1 MALKE
6 MPEFGISQ
14 VQIVG
19 LLALSLVA
27 VVVVPNLATGLLG
40 FGFWLFLVSRLAN
53 WREAVVV
60 SLVFACVLASSREPG
75 LQYWKMLR
83 LLPAGLAGIEA
94 LRILRSETQA
104 FRRRQLGWLVTI
116 LLCTGIP
123 ALLSENAR
131 AGLFETTLLGSIWV
145 ILMIVG
151 TRPGIEGESNRG
163 VWLMRVG
170 MAVVGASIAATL
182 IKPDVAWLSGR
193 WRGIL
198 GNPNELSHWW
208 LFIFVLVMMTVQM
221 GRRQRV
227 MWLGLTAA
235 LFLLTGTRGALL
247 AALFAWVGTWLA
259 PTSGTTKRVGVFVAA
274 SLGVLGIL
282 FIGKDDKDGSLAS
295 LFPEQIIRSETID
308 TAGGRTV
315 AWSHALE
322 EIKSEPWFG
331 QGGGYEERYFS
342 SRYSFFAMQNHQGL
356 SHNSWLAFAMNYGVP
371 AALALIISLLIRL
384 GMFRQRAVLILLP
397 ACVISTFVE
406 GWLTA
411 PLNALSPMMFLVAGW
426 FESQATETKNCPQ
439 R

>member
-14 VQIVG
+14 AQIVG
-19 LLALSLVA
+19 LLSLSLVA
-27 VVVVPNLATGLLG
+27 VVIVPNMATGLLG
-40 FGFWLFLVSRLAN
+40 FGFWLFLVNRLAN

-60 SLVFACVLASSREPG
+60 SLVLACVLASSREPG
-75 LQYWKMLR
+75 LQYWKTLR
-83 LLPAGLAGIEA
+83 LFPAGLAGIEA

-104 FRRRQLGWLVTI
+104 FRRRQFGWLVTI

-151 TRPGIEGESNRG
+151 TRPSVAGESNRG

-208 LFIFVLVMMTVQM
+208 LFIFVLVLMTGQM

-227 MWLGLTAA
+227 MWFGLTAV
-235 LFLLTGTRGALL
+235 LFLMSGTRGALL
-247 AALFAWVGTWLA
+247 AALFAWAGSLLATTPGTL
-259 PTSGTTKRVGVFVAA
+259 KRVGVFLAA
-274 SLGVLGIL
+274 ALSVLGVL
-282 FIGKDDKDGSLAS
+282 FIGEDQEDGAIAS
-295 LFPEQIIRSETID
+295 LLPEEIIRAETIE

-322 EIKSEPWFG
+322 EITLEPWFG

-371 AALALIISLLIRL
+371 AALALIFSLLIRL

-397 ACVISTFVE
+397 ACFISMTVE

-411 PLNALSPMMFLVAGW
+411 PLSAMSPMMFLVAGW
-426 FESQATETKNCPQ
+426 FEGQASQTTQ
-439 R
+439 

>member
-1 MALKE
+1 MMALKE
-6 MPEFGISQ
+6 MPNPGISQ

-19 LLALSLVA
+19 LLTLFLIV

-40 FGFWLFLVSRLAN
+40 FGFWLLLVSRLAN

-60 SLVFACVLASSREPG
+60 SLVLACVLASSREPG
-75 LQYWKMLR
+75 LQYWKTLR
-83 LLPAGLAGIEA
+83 LLPAGLAGVEA
-94 LRILRSETQA
+94 MRILRSETQA

-116 LLCTGIP
+116 VLCTGIP

-131 AGLFETTLLGSIWV
+131 AGLFETTVLGSVWV

-151 TRPGIEGESNRG
+151 TRPSVDGESNRG
-163 VWLMRVG
+163 VWLMRLG
-170 MAVVGASIAATL
+170 MAVVLASIAVTL
-182 IKPDVAWLSGR
+182 IKPDVVWLNGR

-221 GRRQRV
+221 GRRQSV
-227 MWLGLTAA
+227 KWLGLTAA
-235 LFLLTGTRGALL
+235 LFLITGTRGALL
-247 AALFAWVGTWLA
+247 AALFAWAGMLVVS
-259 PTSGTTKRVGVFVAA
+259 TSGTLKRVGVFVAA
-274 SLGVLGIL
+274 ALGVLGML
-282 FIGKDDKDGSLAS
+282 FIGEDHEDDSLVAF
-295 LFPEQIIRSETID
+295 LPEQIIRSETIE

-371 AALALIISLLIRL
+371 AALALIFSLLIRL

-397 ACVISTFVE
+397 ACVISMTVE

-426 FESQATETKNCPQ
+426 FESQATEATH
-439 R
+439 

>member
-6 MPEFGISQ
+6 MPNPGISQ

-19 LLALSLVA
+19 LLTLSLIA

-40 FGFWLFLVSRLAN
+40 FGFWLLLVSRLAN

-60 SLVFACVLASSREPG
+60 SLVLACVLASSREPG
-75 LQYWKMLR
+75 LQYWKTLR
-83 LLPAGLAGIEA
+83 LFPAGLAGVEA
-94 LRILRSETQA
+94 MRILRSETQA

-116 LLCTGIP
+116 VLCTGIP

-131 AGLFETTLLGSIWV
+131 AGLFETTLLGSVWV

-151 TRPGIEGESNRG
+151 TRPSVDGESNRR
-163 VWLMRVG
+163 VWLMRIG
-170 MAVVGASIAATL
+170 MAVVLASIAVTL
-182 IKPDVAWLSGR
+182 IKPDVVWLNGR

-221 GRRQRV
+221 GRRQSV
-227 MWLGLTAA
+227 KWLGLTAA
-235 LFLLTGTRGALL
+235 LFLITGTRGALL
-247 AALFAWVGTWLA
+247 AALFAWAGTFVA
-259 PTSGTTKRVGVFVAA
+259 STSGTLKRVGVFVAA
-274 SLGVLGIL
+274 ALGVLGML
-282 FIGKDDKDGSLAS
+282 FIGEDHEDDSLAAF
-295 LFPEQIIRSETID
+295 LPEQIIRSETIE

-371 AALALIISLLIRL
+371 AALALIFSLLIRL

-397 ACVISTFVE
+397 ACVMSMTVE

-411 PLNALSPMMFLVAGW
+411 PLNALSSMMFLVAGW
-426 FESQATETKNCPQ
+426 YESQATEATH
-439 R
+439 

>member
-1 MALKE
+1 MMALKE
-6 MPEFGISQ
+6 MPNPGISQ

-19 LLALSLVA
+19 LLTLFLIVI
-27 VVVVPNLATGLLG
+27 VVVPNLATGLLG
-40 FGFWLFLVSRLAN
+40 FGFWLLLVSRLAN

-60 SLVFACVLASSREPG
+60 SLVLACVLASSREPG
-75 LQYWKMLR
+75 LQYWKTLR
-83 LLPAGLAGIEA
+83 LLPVGLAGVEA
-94 LRILRSETQA
+94 MRILRSETQA

-116 LLCTGIP
+116 VLCTGIP

-131 AGLFETTLLGSIWV
+131 AGLFETTVLGSVWV

-151 TRPGIEGESNRG
+151 TRPSVDGESNRG
-163 VWLMRVG
+163 VWLMRIG
-170 MAVVGASIAATL
+170 MAVVLASIAVTL
-182 IKPDVAWLSGR
+182 IKPDVVWLNGR

-221 GRRQRV
+221 GRRQSV
-227 MWLGLTAA
+227 KWLGLTAA
-235 LFLLTGTRGALL
+235 LFLITGTRGALL
-247 AALFAWVGTWLA
+247 AALFAWVGTLVVS
-259 PTSGTTKRVGVFVAA
+259 TSGTLKRVGVFVAA
-274 SLGVLGIL
+274 ALGVLGML
-282 FIGKDDKDGSLAS
+282 FIGEDHEDDSLVAF
-295 LFPEQIIRSETID
+295 LPEQIIRSETIE

-371 AALALIISLLIRL
+371 AALALIFSLLIRL
-384 GMFRQRAVLILLP
+384 GMFRQRAVLIFLP
-397 ACVISTFVE
+397 ACVISMTVE

-426 FESQATETKNCPQ
+426 FESQATETTH
-439 R
+439 

>member
-14 VQIVG
+14 AQIVG

-27 VVVVPNLATGLLG
+27 VVVVPNMATGLLG

-75 LQYWKMLR
+75 LQYWKTLR
-83 LLPAGLAGIEA
+83 LFPAGLAGIEA

-104 FRRRQLGWLVTI
+104 FRRRQFGWLVTI

-123 ALLSENAR
+123 ALLSQNAR

-151 TRPGIEGESNRG
+151 TRPSVAGESNRR
-163 VWLMRVG
+163 VWLRRVG
-170 MAVVGASIAATL
+170 MAVIGASVAVTVL
-182 IKPDVAWLSGR
+182 RPQVAWLNGR

-208 LFIFVLVMMTVQM
+208 LFIFVLVLMTGQM

-227 MWLGLTAA
+227 MWFGLTAV
-235 LFLLTGTRGALL
+235 LFLMSGTRGALL
-247 AALFAWVGTWLA
+247 ASLFGWAGSLLA
-259 PTSGTTKRVGVFVAA
+259 TTSGTLKRVGVFLAA
-274 SLGVLGIL
+274 ALGVLGVL
-282 FIGKDDKDGSLAS
+282 FIGEDQEDGAIAS
-295 LFPEQIIRSETID
+295 LLPEEIIRAETIE

-322 EIKSEPWFG
+322 EIKLEPWFG

-371 AALALIISLLIRL
+371 AALALIFSLLIRL
-384 GMFRQRAVLILLP
+384 GMFRQKAVVILLP
-397 ACVISTFVE
+397 ACVISMTVE

-426 FESQATETKNCPQ
+426 FESQATETTH
-439 R
+439 

>member
-6 MPEFGISQ
+6 MPNPGISQ

-19 LLALSLVA
+19 LLTLSLIA

-40 FGFWLFLVSRLAN
+40 FGFWLLLVSRLAN

-60 SLVFACVLASSREPG
+60 SLVLACVLASSREPG
-75 LQYWKMLR
+75 LQYWKTLR

-104 FRRRQLGWLVTI
+104 FKRRQLGWLVTI
-116 LLCTGIP
+116 VLCTGIP

-131 AGLFETTLLGSIWV
+131 AGLFETTLLGSVWV

-151 TRPGIEGESNRG
+151 TRPSVAGESNRG

-170 MAVVGASIAATL
+170 MAVLLASVAITVL
-182 IKPDVAWLSGR
+182 QSQVAWLSGR

-235 LFLLTGTRGALL
+235 LFLMSGTRGALL
-247 AALFAWVGTWLA
+247 AALLAWVGTLLA
-259 PTSGTTKRVGVFVAA
+259 PTTGTIKLSGIPVLAV
-274 SLGVLGIL
+274 LGVLGIV
-282 FIGKDDKDGSLAS
+282 FMWDHQEDGAMAS
-295 LFPEQIIRSETID
+295 LFPEQIIRLESIE

-371 AALALIISLLIRL
+371 AALALIFSLLIRL

-397 ACVISTFVE
+397 ACVMSMTVE

-426 FESQATETKNCPQ
+426 FESQATEATH
-439 R
+439 

>member
-6 MPEFGISQ
+6 MPNPGISQ

-19 LLALSLVA
+19 LLTLFLIV

-40 FGFWLFLVSRLAN
+40 FGFWLLLVSRLAN

-60 SLVFACVLASSREPG
+60 SLVLACVLASSREPG
-75 LQYWKMLR
+75 LQYWKTLR
-83 LLPAGLAGIEA
+83 LLPAGLAGVEA
-94 LRILRSETQA
+94 MRILRSETQA

-116 LLCTGIP
+116 VLCTGIP

-131 AGLFETTLLGSIWV
+131 AGLFETTVLGSVWV

-151 TRPGIEGESNRG
+151 TRPSVDGESNRG
-163 VWLMRVG
+163 VWLMRIG
-170 MAVVGASIAATL
+170 MAVVLASIAVTL
-182 IKPDVAWLSGR
+182 IKPDVVWLNGR

-221 GRRQRV
+221 GRRQSV
-227 MWLGLTAA
+227 KWLGLTAA
-235 LFLLTGTRGALL
+235 LFLITGTRGALL
-247 AALFAWVGTWLA
+247 AALFAWAGMLVVS
-259 PTSGTTKRVGVFVAA
+259 TSGTLKRVGVFVAA
-274 SLGVLGIL
+274 ALGVLGML
-282 FIGKDDKDGSLAS
+282 FIGEDHEDDSLVAF
-295 LFPEQIIRSETID
+295 LPEQIIRSETIE

-371 AALALIISLLIRL
+371 AALALIFSLLIRL

-397 ACVISTFVE
+397 ACVISMTVE

-426 FESQATETKNCPQ
+426 FESQATETTY
-439 R
+439 

>member
-6 MPEFGISQ
+6 MPNPGISQ

-19 LLALSLVA
+19 LLTLSLIA

-40 FGFWLFLVSRLAN
+40 FGFWLLLVSRLAN

-60 SLVFACVLASSREPG
+60 SLVLACVLASSREPG
-75 LQYWKMLR
+75 LQYWKTLR
-83 LLPAGLAGIEA
+83 LFPAGLAGVEA
-94 LRILRSETQA
+94 MRILRSETQA

-116 LLCTGIP
+116 VLCTGIP

-131 AGLFETTLLGSIWV
+131 AGLFETTLLGSVWV

-151 TRPGIEGESNRG
+151 TRPSVAGESNRG

-170 MAVVGASIAATL
+170 MAVLLASVAITVL
-182 IKPDVAWLSGR
+182 QSQVAWLSGR

-235 LFLLTGTRGALL
+235 LFLMSGTRGALL
-247 AALFAWVGTWLA
+247 AALLAWVGTLLA
-259 PTSGTTKRVGVFVAA
+259 PTTGIIKLSGIPVLAV
-274 SLGVLGIL
+274 LGVLGIV
-282 FIGKDDKDGSLAS
+282 FMGDHQEDGSMAS
-295 LFPEQIIRSETID
+295 LFPEQIIRLETIE

-342 SRYSFFAMQNHQGL
+342 SRYSFFAIQNHQGL

-371 AALALIISLLIRL
+371 AALALIFSLLIRL

-397 ACVISTFVE
+397 ACVMSMTVE

-426 FESQATETKNCPQ
+426 FESQATEATH
-439 R
+439 

>member
-1 MALKE
+1 MASKE
-6 MPEFGISQ
+6 MPGFGISQ
-14 VQIVG
+14 VQSVG
-19 LLALSLVA
+19 LLSLSLIA
-27 VVVVPNLATGLLG
+27 VVVVPNVATGLLG
-40 FGFWLFLVSRLAN
+40 FGFWLFLVSRIAN

-60 SLVFACVLASSREPG
+60 ALVLACVLASSREPG
-75 LQYWKMLR
+75 LQYWKTLR
-83 LLPAGLAGIEA
+83 LLPAGLAGVEA
-94 LRILRSETQA
+94 MRILKSETQA

-123 ALLSENAR
+123 ALLSGNAR

-151 TRPGIEGESNRG
+151 TRPSVEGESNRG

-170 MAVVGASIAATL
+170 MAVVLASVAVTVL
-182 IKPDVAWLSGR
+182 QPDVGWLNDR

-208 LFIFVLVMMTVQM
+208 LFIFVLVMMGAQM

-227 MWLGLTAA
+227 MWLGLTAVI
-235 LFLLTGTRGALL
+235 FLMSGTRGALL
-247 AALFAWVGTWLA
+247 AALLAWAGSLLA
-259 PTSGTTKRVGVFVAA
+259 LTSGTLTRVGVFLAVAMGVMGTLFIQEHETGSMA
-274 SLGVLGIL
+274 SLLPESIL
-282 FIGKDDKDGSLAS
+282 
-295 LFPEQIIRSETID
+295 RSETIE

-315 AWSHALE
+315 AWFHALE

-371 AALALIISLLIRL
+371 AALTLIFSLLIRL
-384 GMFRQRAVLILLP
+384 GMFRRRAVLILLP
-397 ACVISTFVE
+397 ACVISTLVE
-406 GWLTA
+406 GWLTS

-426 FESQATETKNCPQ
+426 FESHPLEPSK
-439 R
+439 

>member
-6 MPEFGISQ
+6 MPNPGISQ

-19 LLALSLVA
+19 LLTLFLIV

-40 FGFWLFLVSRLAN
+40 FGFWLLLVSRLAN

-60 SLVFACVLASSREPG
+60 SLVLACVLASSREPG
-75 LQYWKMLR
+75 LQYWKTLR
-83 LLPAGLAGIEA
+83 LLPAGLAGVEA
-94 LRILRSETQA
+94 MRILRSETQA

-116 LLCTGIP
+116 VLCTGIP

-131 AGLFETTLLGSIWV
+131 AGLFETTVLGSVWV

-151 TRPGIEGESNRG
+151 TRPSVDGESNRG
-163 VWLMRVG
+163 VWLMRLG
-170 MAVVGASIAATL
+170 MAVVLASIAVTL
-182 IKPDVAWLSGR
+182 IKPDVVWLNGR

-221 GRRQRV
+221 GRRQSV
-227 MWLGLTAA
+227 KWLGLTAA
-235 LFLLTGTRGALL
+235 LFLITGTRGALL
-247 AALFAWVGTWLA
+247 AALFAWAGTLVA
-259 PTSGTTKRVGVFVAA
+259 STSGTLKRVGVFVAA
-274 SLGVLGIL
+274 ALGVLGML
-282 FIGKDDKDGSLAS
+282 FIGEDHEDDSLVAF
-295 LFPEQIIRSETID
+295 LPEQIIRSETIE

-322 EIKSEPWFG
+322 EIKSKPWFG

-371 AALALIISLLIRL
+371 AALALIFSLLIRL

-397 ACVISTFVE
+397 ACVISMTVE

-426 FESQATETKNCPQ
+426 FESQATETTH
-439 R
+439 

>member
-6 MPEFGISQ
+6 MPNPGISQ

-19 LLALSLVA
+19 LLTLSLIA

-40 FGFWLFLVSRLAN
+40 FGFWLLLVSRLAN

-60 SLVFACVLASSREPG
+60 SLVLACVLASSREPG
-75 LQYWKMLR
+75 LQYWKTLR
-83 LLPAGLAGIEA
+83 LFPAGLAGVEA
-94 LRILRSETQA
+94 MRILRSETQA

-116 LLCTGIP
+116 VLCTGIP

-131 AGLFETTLLGSIWV
+131 AGLFETTLLGSVWV

-151 TRPGIEGESNRG
+151 TRPSVAGESNRG

-170 MAVVGASIAATL
+170 MAVLLASVAITVL
-182 IKPDVAWLSGR
+182 QSQVAWLSGR

-235 LFLLTGTRGALL
+235 LFLMSGTRGALL
-247 AALFAWVGTWLA
+247 AALLAWVGTLLA
-259 PTSGTTKRVGVFVAA
+259 PTTGIIKLSGIPVLAV
-274 SLGVLGIL
+274 LGVLGIV
-282 FIGKDDKDGSLAS
+282 FMWDHQEDVSMAS
-295 LFPEQIIRSETID
+295 ILPEQIIRLETIE

-371 AALALIISLLIRL
+371 AALALIFSLLIRL

-397 ACVISTFVE
+397 ACVMSMTVE

-426 FESQATETKNCPQ
+426 FESQATEATH
-439 R
+439 

>member
-6 MPEFGISQ
+6 MPNPGISQ

-19 LLALSLVA
+19 LLTLSLIA

-40 FGFWLFLVSRLAN
+40 FGFWLLLVSRLAN
-53 WREAVVV
+53 WREAVVAA
-60 SLVFACVLASSREPG
+60 LVLACVLASSREPG
-75 LQYWKMLR
+75 LQYWKTLR
-83 LLPAGLAGIEA
+83 LFPAGLVGVEA
-94 LRILRSETQA
+94 MRILRSEPQA

-116 LLCTGIP
+116 VLCTGIP

-131 AGLFETTLLGSIWV
+131 AGLFETTLLGSVWV

-151 TRPGIEGESNRG
+151 TRPSVAGESNRG
-163 VWLMRVG
+163 VWLMRIG
-170 MAVVGASIAATL
+170 MAVVLASIAVTL
-182 IKPDVAWLSGR
+182 IKPDVVWLNGR

-221 GRRQRV
+221 GRRQSV
-227 MWLGLTAA
+227 KWLGLTAA
-235 LFLLTGTRGALL
+235 LFLITGTRGALL
-247 AALFAWVGTWLA
+247 AALFAWAGTLVA
-259 PTSGTTKRVGVFVAA
+259 STSGTLKRVGVFVAA
-274 SLGVLGIL
+274 ALGVLGML
-282 FIGKDDKDGSLAS
+282 FIGKDHEDDSLVAF
-295 LFPEQIIRSETID
+295 LPEQIIRSETIE

-371 AALALIISLLIRL
+371 AALALIFSLLIRL

-397 ACVISTFVE
+397 ACVISMTVE

-426 FESQATETKNCPQ
+426 FKSQATETTH
-439 R
+439 

>member
-14 VQIVG
+14 AQIVG
-19 LLALSLVA
+19 LLSLSLVA
-27 VVVVPNLATGLLG
+27 VVIVPNMTTGLLG

-75 LQYWKMLR
+75 LQYWKTLR
-83 LLPAGLAGIEA
+83 LFPAGLAGIEA

-104 FRRRQLGWLVTI
+104 FRRRQFGWLVTI

-123 ALLSENAR
+123 ALLSQNAR
-131 AGLFETTLLGSIWV
+131 AGLFESTLLGSIWV

-151 TRPGIEGESNRG
+151 IRPSVEGESNRR

-170 MAVVGASIAATL
+170 MAVVLASVAVTVL
-182 IKPDVAWLSGR
+182 RPHVAWLNGR

-198 GNPNELSHWW
+198 GNPNEFSHWW
-208 LFIFVLVMMTVQM
+208 LFIFVLVLMTFQM

-227 MWLGLTAA
+227 MWFGLTAL
-235 LFLLTGTRGALL
+235 LFLMSGTRGALL
-247 AALFAWVGTWLA
+247 AALFAWAGSLLA
-259 PTSGTTKRVGVFVAA
+259 PTSGTLKRVGLFVAA
-274 SLGVLGIL
+274 ALSFLGMLLSG
-282 FIGKDDKDGSLAS
+282 DDHEDGFVAS
-295 LFPEQIIRSETID
+295 LFPEQIIRSETIE

-322 EIKSEPWFG
+322 EIKLEPWFG

-371 AALALIISLLIRL
+371 AALALIFSLLIRL
-384 GMFRQRAVLILLP
+384 GMFRQKAVVILLP
-397 ACVISTFVE
+397 ACVISMTVE

-426 FESQATETKNCPQ
+426 FKSQASEATQGPQ
-439 R
+439 D

>member
-6 MPEFGISQ
+6 MPNPGISQ

-19 LLALSLVA
+19 LLTLSLIA

-40 FGFWLFLVSRLAN
+40 FGFWLLLVSRLAN

-60 SLVFACVLASSREPG
+60 SLVLACVLASSREPG
-75 LQYWKMLR
+75 LQYWKTLR
-83 LLPAGLAGIEA
+83 LFPAGLAGVEA
-94 LRILRSETQA
+94 MRILRSETQA

-116 LLCTGIP
+116 VLCTGIP

-131 AGLFETTLLGSIWV
+131 AGLFETTLLGSVWV

-151 TRPGIEGESNRG
+151 TRPSVDGESNRR
-163 VWLMRVG
+163 VWLMRIG
-170 MAVVGASIAATL
+170 MAVVLASIAVTL
-182 IKPDVAWLSGR
+182 IKPDVVWLNGR

-221 GRRQRV
+221 GRRQSV
-227 MWLGLTAA
+227 KWLGLTAA
-235 LFLLTGTRGALL
+235 LFLITGTRGALL
-247 AALFAWVGTWLA
+247 AALFAWAGTFVTS
-259 PTSGTTKRVGVFVAA
+259 TSGTLKRVGVFVAA
-274 SLGVLGIL
+274 ALGVLGML
-282 FIGKDDKDGSLAS
+282 FIGEDHEDDSLAAF
-295 LFPEQIIRSETID
+295 LPEQIIRSETIE

-371 AALALIISLLIRL
+371 AALALIFSLLIRL

-397 ACVISTFVE
+397 ACVMSMTVE

-411 PLNALSPMMFLVAGW
+411 PLNALSSMMFLVAGW
-426 FESQATETKNCPQ
+426 YESQATEATH
-439 R
+439 

>member
-6 MPEFGISQ
+6 MPNPGISQ

-19 LLALSLVA
+19 LLTLFLIV

-40 FGFWLFLVSRLAN
+40 FGFWLLLVSRLAN

-60 SLVFACVLASSREPG
+60 SLVLACVLASSREPG
-75 LQYWKMLR
+75 LQYWKTLR
-83 LLPAGLAGIEA
+83 LLPAGLAGVEA
-94 LRILRSETQA
+94 MRILRSETQA

-116 LLCTGIP
+116 VLCTGIP

-131 AGLFETTLLGSIWV
+131 AGLFETTVLGSVWV

-151 TRPGIEGESNRG
+151 TRPSVDGESNRG
-163 VWLMRVG
+163 VWLMRIG
-170 MAVVGASIAATL
+170 MAVVLASIAVTL
-182 IKPDVAWLSGR
+182 IKPDVVWLNGR

-221 GRRQRV
+221 GRRQSV
-227 MWLGLTAA
+227 KWLGLTAA
-235 LFLLTGTRGALL
+235 LFLITGTRGALL
-247 AALFAWVGTWLA
+247 SALFAWAGTLVA
-259 PTSGTTKRVGVFVAA
+259 STSGILKRVGVFVAA
-274 SLGVLGIL
+274 ALGVLGML
-282 FIGKDDKDGSLAS
+282 FIGEDHEDDSLVAF
-295 LFPEQIIRSETID
+295 LPEQIIRSETIE

-371 AALALIISLLIRL
+371 AALALIFSLLIRL

-397 ACVISTFVE
+397 ACVISMTVE

-426 FESQATETKNCPQ
+426 FESQATETTH
-439 R
+439 

>member
-6 MPEFGISQ
+6 MPNPGISQ

-19 LLALSLVA
+19 LLTLSLIA

-40 FGFWLFLVSRLAN
+40 FGFWLLLVSRLAN

-60 SLVFACVLASSREPG
+60 SLVLACVLASSREPG
-75 LQYWKMLR
+75 LQYWKTLR

-104 FRRRQLGWLVTI
+104 FKRRQLGWLVTI
-116 LLCTGIP
+116 VLCTGIP

-131 AGLFETTLLGSIWV
+131 AGLFETTLLGSVWV
-145 ILMIVG
+145 ILMIVC
-151 TRPGIEGESNRG
+151 TRPSVAGESNRG

-170 MAVVGASIAATL
+170 MAVLLASVAITVL
-182 IKPDVAWLSGR
+182 QSQVAWLSGR

-235 LFLLTGTRGALL
+235 LFLMSGTRGALL
-247 AALFAWVGTWLA
+247 AALLAWVGTLLA
-259 PTSGTTKRVGVFVAA
+259 PTTGTIKLSGIPVLAV
-274 SLGVLGIL
+274 LGVLGIV
-282 FIGKDDKDGSLAS
+282 FMWDHQEDGAMAS
-295 LFPEQIIRSETID
+295 LFPEQIIRLESIE

-371 AALALIISLLIRL
+371 AALALIFSLLIRL

-397 ACVISTFVE
+397 ACVMSMTVE

-426 FESQATETKNCPQ
+426 FESQATEATH
-439 R
+439 